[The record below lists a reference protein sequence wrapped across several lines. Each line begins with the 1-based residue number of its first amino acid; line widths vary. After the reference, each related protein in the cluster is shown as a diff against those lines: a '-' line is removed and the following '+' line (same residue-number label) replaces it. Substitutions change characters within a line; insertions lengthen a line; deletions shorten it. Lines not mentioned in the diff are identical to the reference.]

1 MDKKEIKFNIPL
13 RLYQRINRVSES
25 LGYNDVEEFNSYY
38 MSLNFQ
44 AFDTPEEQ
52 HYEGWCK
59 GSTRDFESFS
69 LGSIPSPSAMPGRSD
84 VGCCWHSY
92 KVLIPGSI
100 PGTRTI

>member
-25 LGYNDVEEFNSYY
+25 LGYNDVEEFISYY

-52 HYEGWCK
+52 HYEGWRNWQ
-59 GSTRDFESFS
+59 TRQTLNLVL
-69 LGSIPSPSAMPGRSD
+69 LGVRGPPPQLCR
-84 VGCCWHSY
+84 VGATL
-92 KVLIPGSI
+92 VVAGILIKC
-100 PGTRTI
+100 